1 MPGISGF
8 SLYLPPYRVNLE
20 DWCEWRGEP
29 WAKVGKVVGR
39 SFRMRGPE
47 QDVYCLAANA
57 VLRLILNYEVNPQNI
72 GMLALGT
79 ESSADNSTGAVIIK
93 GLVDKAL
100 LELGKP
106 ALAVDC
112 EVPEYK
118 HACLGGVY
126 ALKGALRYT
135 AVDGAQRQAIV
146 VSADIAEYA
155 LGSSGEPTQ
164 GAGAVAMLIEA
175 KPTLMEMDLTAG
187 GSASAYRVMDF
198 RKPFTRYAG
207 QRPASLGQLQDVPVF
222 NGRYS
227 TTCYIDAVRSAMA
240 AVLAKQEGKWAAYY
254 ETVNA
259 VFMHRPYHRMPEN
272 GWGMAYLFALA
283 HDHDPR
289 LAELANLTGVDA
301 DALQDE
307 LNQQPDVL
315 DMASSQG
322 LSADAYPLAVGV
334 LQQFRR
340 DPLYQQV
347 ISDKLNLGAQKMQ
360 DLGNLYTAALPAWLA
375 AGFEDALAQKL
386 DISGKF
392 WLAAGYGS
400 GDAAEVIPM
409 RVIPGWQTAAG
420 KIGFDLAL
428 KSVVDLGEKDYVA
441 LHAGEPV
448 SESPRKPHAEFV
460 IESVGTRAEPDF
472 CDAGIAYHRYVG

>member
-20 DWCEWRGEP
+20 DWCEWTGEP
-29 WAKVGKVVGR
+29 WAKVSKVVGR

-57 VLRLILNYEVNPQNI
+57 VLRLIQNYAIDPQNI

-79 ESSADNSTGAVIIK
+79 ESSADNSAGAIIVK

-100 LELGKP
+100 RELGKP
-106 ALAVDC
+106 PLAIAC

-126 ALKGALRYT
+126 ALKGALRYV
-135 AVDGAQRQAIV
+135 ASDGGQRQAIV

-164 GAGAVAMLIEA
+164 GAGAVALLVEA
-175 KPTLMEMDLTAG
+175 DPALLEVDLAAG
-187 GSASAYRVMDF
+187 GSASSYRVMDF
-198 RKPFTRYAG
+198 RKPFARFAG
-207 QRPASLGQLQDVPVF
+207 QRPGSLGQLQDVPVF

-227 TTCYIDAVRSAMA
+227 TTCYVDAVRSAMA
-240 AVLAKQEGKWAAYY
+240 ATLNKRAGNWVQFY
-254 ETVNA
+254 ESIDA

-283 HDHDPR
+283 HDNDPR
-289 LAELANLTGVDA
+289 LADLAAAADIDA
-301 DALQDE
+301 QALQQE
-307 LNQQPDVL
+307 LHTQSDVL
-315 DMASSQG
+315 DMATRHG
-322 LSADAYPLAVGV
+322 LNADAYPLAAGV
-334 LQQFRR
+334 FQQFRR
-340 DPLYQQV
+340 DPLYREV
-347 ISDKLNLGAQKMQ
+347 ISEKLGLGAGKMQ

-375 AGFEDALAQKL
+375 AGFEDALVQEL
-386 DISGKF
+386 DATGDA
-392 WLAAGYGS
+392 WLAIGYGS

-409 RVIPGWQTAAG
+409 RVVPGWQAAAR
-420 KIGFDLAL
+420 KIGFDQALAPAL
-428 KSVVDLGEKDYVA
+428 DLDAQAYAA
-441 LHAGEPV
+441 LHAGQGEA
-448 SESPRKPHAEFV
+448 ELPRQPQAEFI
-460 IESVGTRAEPDF
+460 IESVGARAESDF
-472 CDAGIAYHRYVG
+472 CDAGIAYHRYVA